1 MAEQIA
7 GVYNDFVGLGK
18 LQTQA
23 RVAPEEAAHEV
34 AQQFESLFVGMMMK
48 AMREATPKSGLFNSD
63 QMEAYQQ
70 MFDQQLAIDLSASGG
85 LGLAS
90 VIERQISMSSA
101 VSPAL
106 ASD

>member
-1 MAEQIA
+1 
-7 GVYNDFVGLGK
+7 
-18 LQTQA
+18 
-23 RVAPEEAAHEV
+23 
-34 AQQFESLFVGMMMK
+34 
-48 AMREATPKSGLFNSD
+48 
-63 QMEAYQQ
+63 

-106 ASD
+106 DRGLTDADGVRERFRREELPGGGHV